1 MSNAGLVKEHIGA
14 DDEALMKSIENITVI
29 DEEGTDNFTIV
40 FDFADNE
47 FMTNKQLT
55 KKFYIKKDV
64 PTKSDGTKIE
74 WKGKNLCVKE
84 VKKKQKNK
92 KTGQQRVVTKT
103 VDAKSFF
110 NFFRSIEECEEVNPM
125 EATEEQLQQR
135 EKLEED
141 FEIGGVIV
149 DEVLPYSLEYFLGI
163 QHEGDEDFGD
173 DEDEEGEESE

>member
-1 MSNAGLVKEHIGA
+1 M
-14 DDEALMKSIENITVI
+14 
-29 DEEGTDNFTIV
+29 
-40 FDFADNE
+40 
-47 FMTNKQLT
+47 
-55 KKFYIKKDV
+55 
-64 PTKSDGTKIE
+64 
-74 WKGKNLCVKE
+74 
-84 VKKKQKNK
+84 
-92 KTGQQRVVTKT
+92 VTKT

-149 DEVLPYSLEYFLGI
+149 DEVLPYSLEYYLGI

-173 DEDEEGEESE
+173 DEDEEGEDSE